1 MLTRFQQFP
10 LRRLLPLCCLLLLLP
25 LIPLSTPTRAAVAEP
40 PALPTATRSAD
51 ADFYGIVG
59 RDPWFEWGTDPE
71 RYPNDVNRAALEGMA
86 RDLAYAGA
94 GWVRIELR
102 ADHDSPADGGPGYI
116 DYRKWDWFI
125 KECAPKYGLKVLLLL
140 GSAVINHSASDPTVS
155 FSRIND
161 PPDRP
166 DNTNNYSRLFAARAK
181 EIADHYGDSVAAYEI
196 LNEAN
201 ISEIL
206 FIESGGTQVEFNPEI
221 YGALLTDVYAAIK
234 PAHPNVQ
241 LIVGGLLYGFRPTGS
256 ADYDYLYVLYQSKRA
271 QEYRQANGRYPWDG
285 VASHAYYVGDAR
297 KIIDHYWQLRGVMV
311 AAGDNTKLWLT
322 EIGLQGEPA
331 SVRSEFLAAT
341 PSEAEAEQAQLI
353 RDLFPLLLSEVRGFV
368 ANVFWF
374 KYEDFPLPNGWA
386 SYGLVRLPITARGA
400 YLQPPAPRKPAFEA
414 FQSFANPAAIPTA
427 PESATAQPA
436 GAYYFPQ
443 TQHAISG
450 AFRQYW
456 EQNGAL
462 DRFGYPITSVFEA
475 GGLRVQYFERARFE
489 YHPEE
494 KDPNY
499 QVQLGL
505 LTAYLTQ
512 DRAFPKGTPI
522 TPTPAPRPAGTPTAR
537 ATPTCA
543 AGSSCPPVS
552 TTPTTP
558 PTPTMTPEPTTI
570 YFPQTGHNLGGE
582 FYRYWKA
589 RGGLSSFG
597 YPISEEL
604 QEVNQAD
611 GKTYTVQYFE
621 RARLEYHPENA
632 GTPYVVLLGLMGLE
646 TINAGGWYR

>member
-1 MLTRFQQFP
+1 MAIRFRQFP
-10 LRRLLPLCCLLLLLP
+10 LRRLLPVCCLLLLLP
-25 LIPLSTPTRAAVAEP
+25 LIPLSTPTRAAPVEP
-40 PALPTATRSAD
+40 PALPTLTRGPD

-59 RDPWFEWGTDPE
+59 RDPWFEWNTDPE

-102 ADHDSPADGGPGYI
+102 ADHDSPAQGGPGYI

-140 GSAVINHSASDPTVS
+140 GSAVINHSAADPSVS

-181 EIADHYGDSVAAYEI
+181 EIADHYGDAVAAYEI

-206 FIESGGTQVEFNPEI
+206 YVESGGTQVEFNPEI
-221 YGALLTDVYAAIK
+221 YGALLTDVYSAIK

-256 ADYDYLYVLYQSKRA
+256 ADYDYLYVLYHSKRV
-271 QEYRQANGRYPWDG
+271 QEYRQANGYYPWDG

-297 KIIDHYWQLRGVMV
+297 QIIDHYWQLRGVMV
-311 AAGDNTKLWLT
+311 AAGDDTKLWLT

-331 SVRSEFLAAT
+331 EVRSEFLAAT
-341 PSEAEAEQAQLI
+341 PSEAEEEQAQLI

-374 KYEDFPLPNGWA
+374 KYEDFPMPNGWA
-386 SYGLVRLPITARGA
+386 SYGLVRLPITARGS

-414 FQSFANPAAIPTA
+414 FQRFANPAAIPTA
-427 PESATAQPA
+427 PESATAQPP

-456 EQNGAL
+456 EQQGGL
-462 DRFGYPITSVFEA
+462 DRFGYPITSVFVS

-494 KDPNY
+494 QNPEY

-512 DRAFPKGTPI
+512 DRSFPKGTPI
-522 TPTPAPRPAGTPTAR
+522 TPTPSPRPAGTPPAR
-537 ATPTCA
+537 ATPTCPP
-543 AGSSCPPVS
+543 GSSCPPVT

-558 PTPTMTPEPTTI
+558 PTPTMTAEPTTI

-589 RGGLSSFG
+589 RGGLASFG

-604 QEVNQAD
+604 REVNQAD

-632 GTPYVVLLGLMGLE
+632 GTPYVVLLGLMGRE